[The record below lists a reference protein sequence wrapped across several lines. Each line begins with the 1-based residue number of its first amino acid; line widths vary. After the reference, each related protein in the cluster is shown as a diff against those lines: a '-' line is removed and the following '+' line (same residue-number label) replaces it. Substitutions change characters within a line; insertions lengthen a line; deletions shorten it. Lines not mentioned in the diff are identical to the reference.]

1 MIDALAYYAAGAI
14 AYAIIF
20 TAVDIF
26 IFDGD
31 DSTASAILQES
42 LVWPVVLGIFI
53 FTIFCVVIEKRRALV
68 ALICLIWAASIV
80 LAAFALGDI

>member
-14 AYAIIF
+14 AYANIS
-20 TAVDIF
+20 TAVDIC

-31 DSTASAILQES
+31 DSSASAILRES
-42 LVWPVVLGIFI
+42 LVWPVVLGLFI

-68 ALICLIWAASIV
+68 ALICAIWAASIILAV
-80 LAAFALGDI
+80 LALGNI

>member
-14 AYAIIF
+14 AYAIIS
-20 TAVDIF
+20 TAVDIC

-31 DSTASAILQES
+31 DSSASAILRES
-42 LVWPVVLGIFI
+42 LVWPVVLGLFI

-68 ALICLIWAASIV
+68 ALICAIWAASIAF
-80 LAAFALGDI
+80 AALALGDI